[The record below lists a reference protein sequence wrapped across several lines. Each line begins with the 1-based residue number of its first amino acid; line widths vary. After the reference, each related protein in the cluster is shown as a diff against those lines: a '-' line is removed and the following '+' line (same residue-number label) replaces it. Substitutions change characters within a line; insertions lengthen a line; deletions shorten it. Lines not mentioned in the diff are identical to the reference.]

1 MTVEMNEEKLKHL
14 KLIAVT
20 AEITVPDLM
29 VDSTKQRI
37 ESLQKSI
44 EVETRGYT
52 NDEIVAALV
61 GMSGLIVADKIVAYS
76 LMMLKEHSEG

>member
-1 MTVEMNEEKLKHL
+1 MNEEKLKHL

-29 VDSTKQRI
+29 EDSTKQRI
-37 ESLQKSI
+37 ESLQKAI

-52 NDEIVAALV
+52 DDEIVAALV
-61 GMSGLIVADKIVAYS
+61 GMSGLIVADKIVTYS
-76 LMMLKEHSEG
+76 MKKLAEITDPK